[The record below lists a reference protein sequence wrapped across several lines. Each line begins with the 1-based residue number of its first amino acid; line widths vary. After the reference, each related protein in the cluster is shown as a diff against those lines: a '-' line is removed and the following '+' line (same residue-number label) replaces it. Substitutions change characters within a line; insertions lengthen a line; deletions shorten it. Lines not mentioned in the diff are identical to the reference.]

1 MAQKPIIIFKAMNFN
16 AGALLGEE
24 GAGTLEAGTVGG
36 ETKAEE
42 YGEGEEATGETLSTL
57 ISTFCPA

>member
-1 MAQKPIIIFKAMNFN
+1 MNSN
-16 AGALLGEE
+16 GGALLGEE

-36 ETKAEE
+36 EAKAEE